1 MRYSLHT
8 TRDNKYF
15 QHGVQVFKM
24 LDFHET
30 RQWLIQTYGL
40 SESIDKDVEYNPH
53 WAFYM
58 KYNHYM
64 LYLRGNEELS
74 WFKIR
79 HGEQVE

>member
-1 MRYSLHT
+1 
-8 TRDNKYF
+8 
-15 QHGVQVFKM
+15 M